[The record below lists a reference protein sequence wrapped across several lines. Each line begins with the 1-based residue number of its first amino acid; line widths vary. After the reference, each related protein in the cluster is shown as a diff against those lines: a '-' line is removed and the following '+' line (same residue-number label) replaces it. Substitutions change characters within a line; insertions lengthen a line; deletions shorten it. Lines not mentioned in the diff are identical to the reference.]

1 MMQKIKTVCLID
13 DDPIFVFGAK
23 RLMKEAAFCD
33 SILVYNNGQEGLEQL
48 KILMKSTNLEEIP
61 DIIFLDLN
69 MPVMDGWEFL
79 DRFAKINPPKSIVIY
94 IVTSSISSYDKQ
106 RAEEYASAIKQY
118 VIKPINPIKLKEI
131 IDSYQSS

>member
-1 MMQKIKTVCLID
+1 MMQKIKTVCVID

-23 RLMKEAAFCD
+23 RLMKEAGFCN

-48 KILMKSTNLEEIP
+48 KILMNSPNLEEIP

-79 DRFAKINPPKSIVIY
+79 DRFTKINPPKSIVIY

-118 VIKPINPIKLKEI
+118 VIKPITPTKLKEI
-131 IDSYQSS
+131 IDSYQKS